1 VKGHFYFEL
10 GVEAALTV
18 HIHDQYYMD
27 LALQWASAIE
37 GQTQPNPKVG
47 AVVVKDGEIV
57 GIGTHLKA
65 GGPHAE
71 VHALAMAGD
80 KAKGATA
87 YVTLEPCSHYG
98 RTPPCA
104 EALIKAEVAN
114 VVIAT
119 LDPNPLVAGRG
130 AAMLRDAGIEVVTGV
145 CEEQSN
151 LMNEVFNKFITT
163 GKPFVTIKTAMTLD
177 GKIATETGSSRWIT
191 GEAARHEV
199 HRMRHSNQAI
209 LVGVE
214 TVRKDDP
221 QLTTRLPQGGNNP
234 LRIIL
239 DSTLRIPLDARVVT
253 DSEAETWIY
262 TTTAADQTEKI
273 LALEKRGVR
282 VIPLPV
288 EDGEHGVPIHKLL
301 THLGSQKISSLLVE
315 GGARVNASF
324 LKEMAVDKIVSYI
337 APKLVGGERA
347 PTPIGGFGVQE
358 MDQAVHLTRMTYR
371 QVGED
376 LCIEGYPKWRE

>member
-1 VKGHFYFEL
+1 
-10 GVEAALTV
+10 LTV

-104 EALIKAEVAN
+104 EALIKAEVAK

-239 DSTLRIPLDARVVT
+239 DSTLRIPLDAKVVT

-315 GGARVNASF
+315 GGAQVNASF

>member
-1 VKGHFYFEL
+1 M
-10 GVEAALTV
+10 TV
-18 HIHDQYYMD
+18 HIHDQHYMD

-104 EALIKAEVAN
+104 EALIKAEVAK

-209 LVGVE
+209 IVGVE

-239 DSTLRIPLDARVVT
+239 DSTLRIPLDAKVVT

-288 EDGEHGVPIHKLL
+288 EDGEQGVPIHKLL

>member
-1 VKGHFYFEL
+1 
-10 GVEAALTV
+10 
-18 HIHDQYYMD
+18 MD

-47 AVVVKDGEIV
+47 AVIVKDGEIV

-71 VHALAMAGD
+71 VHALAMAGE
-80 KAKGATA
+80 KAKGATV

-104 EALIKAEVAN
+104 EALMKAGVAK

-130 AAMLRDAGIEVVTGV
+130 AAMLRDAGVEVVTGV
-145 CEEQSN
+145 CEQQSN

-163 GKPFVTIKTAMTLD
+163 GMPFVTLKTAMTLD

-191 GEAARHEV
+191 GDEARQEV
-199 HRMRHSNQAI
+199 HQMRHTNQAI

-221 QLTTRLPQGGNNP
+221 QLTIRLPQGGNNP
-234 LRIIL
+234 IRIVL
-239 DSTLRIPLDARVVT
+239 DSTLRTPLDAKVVR
-253 DSEAETWIY
+253 DGEAETWIY
-262 TTTAADQTEKI
+262 TTTTAAEETAKVQ
-273 LALEKRGVR
+273 ALEKRGVK
-282 VIPLPV
+282 VISLPV
-288 EDGEHGVPIHKLL
+288 EDGERGIPIPQML

-337 APKLVGGERA
+337 APKLVGGEHA

-358 MDQAVHLTRMTYR
+358 MDQAIRLTRMTYR

-376 LCIEGYPKWRE
+376 LRIEGYPEWRE